1 MTQILLN
8 SRLTQHYRVFHMNT
22 SRQRPVHT
30 KGHFDLL
37 NVLWGGWHV
46 LRLAGL
52 LARRRPDV
60 VVLPF
65 AQNRAASLRDG
76 LFVVMASVA
85 GARVLAILHNSTF
98 REFYDRCG
106 VLFQRFLR
114 LVLKRIDR
122 VIVLA
127 AFLLEQFGGLVQQN
141 RLRVC
146 YNGVDPEPFRRQQD
160 TRSEASKVRC
170 LFVGHLS
177 HAKGAF
183 DVLKAFRLAASQCPG
198 LGLTM
203 IGAPIRV
210 ERNVTTA
217 VPGEEQWETSLAE
230 AVTACPGQIQVPGV
244 VTGDDK
250 ARLFQ
255 ASDIFILPS
264 YSEAFPVSVL
274 EAMAA
279 SMPVIVTPV
288 GALPEVLEAGTNAL
302 FVRPGDPEQLG
313 HAIVQLATDQ
323 NRRQRMGKANR
334 ELVDDRFT
342 VSHFENRL
350 IEILAELD
358 RPSALGPND

>member
-1 MTQILLN
+1 
-8 SRLTQHYRVFHMNT
+8 
-22 SRQRPVHT
+22 
-30 KGHFDLL
+30 
-37 NVLWGGWHV
+37 
-46 LRLAGL
+46 
-52 LARRRPDV
+52 
-60 VVLPF
+60 
-65 AQNRAASLRDG
+65 
-76 LFVVMASVA
+76 
-85 GARVLAILHNSTF
+85 
-98 REFYDRCG
+98 
-106 VLFQRFLR
+106 
-114 LVLKRIDR
+114 LVLQLIDR
-122 VIVLA
+122 DIVFA